1 MEDIVTCSICLQVFN
16 SSSFSFPK
24 MLECGHTFCSP
35 CLTKLFQNNPSCPN
49 CRAEIKGTES
59 SLPINYNTLKAVD
72 FYKSKAWPE
81 KEIIASIEDMKKKC
95 MERKEIIS
103 EKMTQMMSSLE
114 VLGKCLA
121 KLEEMTVSE
130 TQKVDI
136 LHKMDEDLKKIDDDP
151 KSSVS
156 IFLSSFEDPKAY
168 LTEIYKRV
176 ENGEKVFTVRK
187 IEEEIKYGEVSISE
201 NKLFFHS
208 LSLSEVPTNSSL
220 IWFEE
225 LKQCAYGVKFNTFI
239 EICCNKNNLTHRII
253 IEMLDKGMS
262 HYFIRLCTGENG
274 PSYKGAS
281 FTKSKNLKN
290 FENIL
295 RVSNFIENGRESNRV
310 IDYNA
315 FPQGNMSY
323 DCEGNEMY

>member
-1 MEDIVTCSICLQVFN
+1 
-16 SSSFSFPK
+16 
-24 MLECGHTFCSP
+24 
-35 CLTKLFQNNPSCPN
+35 
-49 CRAEIKGTES
+49 
-59 SLPINYNTLKAVD
+59 
-72 FYKSKAWPE
+72 
-81 KEIIASIEDMKKKC
+81 
-95 MERKEIIS
+95 
-103 EKMTQMMSSLE
+103 
-114 VLGKCLA
+114 
-121 KLEEMTVSE
+121 
-130 TQKVDI
+130 
-136 LHKMDEDLKKIDDDP
+136 MDEDLKKIDDDP

-156 IFLSSFEDPKAY
+156 IFLSKNYKSRSCLHIHYY
-168 LTEIYKRV
+168 LLQIYKRV

-225 LKQCAYGVKFNTFI
+225 LKRCANVDNFYTFI

-253 IEMLDKGMS
+253 IKMLDKGMS

-274 PSYKGAS
+274 LSYKGAS

-315 FPQGNMSY
+315 FPQGDMSY
-323 DCEGNEMY
+323 YCEGNEMYVFMYRVEKETLVYFFRENLKKPKKESSEE